1 MQAQLAE
8 LQQARHASDA
18 ELRAGAESARQL
30 SLLLDG
36 RVQEVAA
43 LAASKRLVET
53 RLATA
58 EHELRTARQRQGGL
72 EAEVREA
79 RGAADGHEARWR
91 EAQQQKLSL
100 ETTAARREQER
111 QAANARLASV
121 QQALQEL
128 QPRLAETLMRPLEEA
143 QRHLAATGADAGT

>member
-58 EHELRTARQRQGGL
+58 EHELRTARQRNTVIRGEGG
-72 EAEVREA
+72 VVFNCRVNITGRWWGDGGGGVM
-79 RGAADGHEARWR
+79 RG
-91 EAQQQKLSL
+91 L
-100 ETTAARREQER
+100 
-111 QAANARLASV
+111 
-121 QQALQEL
+121 
-128 QPRLAETLMRPLEEA
+128 
-143 QRHLAATGADAGT
+143 